1 MQRQLKKSEKSEDK
15 DFSVKTKT
23 NKTPFEKMVAIE
35 ISSHV
40 AKQLTL

>member
-15 DFSVKTKT
+15 DYSVKTKT

-40 AKQLTL
+40 TKQLPL